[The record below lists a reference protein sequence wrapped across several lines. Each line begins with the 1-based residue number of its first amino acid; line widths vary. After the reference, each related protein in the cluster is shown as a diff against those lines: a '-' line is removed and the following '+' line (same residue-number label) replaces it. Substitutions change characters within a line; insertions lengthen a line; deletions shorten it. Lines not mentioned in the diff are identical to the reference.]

1 MARRYQKVQKLLPEI
16 KWMLESGMSQGEV
29 AERLGLEGDRPIHD
43 LLKRERKKAT
53 QVTPKQRERKPAR
66 TLQEY
71 KYENK
76 RLKMENVLLRDFITL
91 MVRTPLK
98 KCSLTA
104 DDGASPPLEWCT
116 ASAEMVH
123 GGRGRGAPGRH
134 AGDYSGMPLRLRMDS
149 PSIWMV

>member
-71 KYENK
+71 MYENK

-91 MVRTPLK
+91 M
-98 KCSLTA
+98 
-104 DDGASPPLEWCT
+104 
-116 ASAEMVH
+116 
-123 GGRGRGAPGRH
+123 GRK
-134 AGDYSGMPLRLRMDS
+134 
-149 PSIWMV
+149 